1 MIAILDYG
9 LGNISA
15 FANVFDK
22 INEPFAIARTADE
35 LANATKIILP
45 GVGSFDY
52 AMMLLEK
59 SGMYDQ
65 LNAMVVEEKTPVLG
79 VCVGMQMMARV
90 SEEGTRPGLGWINA
104 EVKKFEESA
113 SRAVRIPHMGW
124 NNVVPIRDHGLM
136 KGLDDTSRFYFL
148 HSYYFECHEQAD
160 ILATTEYDGR
170 FTCAVAHD
178 NIYGVQFH
186 PEKSHRWGNQLLE
199 NFARL

>member
-1 MIAILDYG
+1 MIAIIDYG

-22 INEPFAIARTADE
+22 INQPFVIARSPDE
-35 LANATKIILP
+35 LRNATKFILP

-59 SGMYDQ
+59 SGMFDQ

-90 SEEGTRPGLGWINA
+90 SEEGTQPGLGWIDG
-104 EVKKFEESA
+104 EVKRFVESPQHG
-113 SRAVRIPHMGW
+113 VRIPHMGW
-124 NNVVPIRDHGLM
+124 NNAAPVREHDLL
-136 KGLDDTSRFYFL
+136 KGLDDGSRFYFL
-148 HSYYFECHEQAD
+148 HSYYFECHEHAD

-170 FTCAVAHD
+170 FTCAIAHD